1 AYNHRENSDR
11 SEFETDQRETSLL
24 TYPYANP
31 KKRLVFDPKEFLAVR
46 RPTRNKL
53 AFDKCTLLSSQ
64 GTDAPTETVTKT
76 YREAVHFYI

>member
-1 AYNHRENSDR
+1 GKRGR

-31 KKRLVFDPKEFLAVR
+31 PKGLVFDPKEFLAIR
-46 RPTRNKL
+46 RSTRNKL

-64 GTDAPTETVTKT
+64 GTDAPTGNSLPT
-76 YREAVHFYI
+76 YP